1 MMSREEIQRLLDQL
15 AEIEEE
21 AQRVQAALTKKRR
34 VPVEKDW

>member
-21 AQRVQAALTKKRR
+21 ARRVQQMLTKKRR